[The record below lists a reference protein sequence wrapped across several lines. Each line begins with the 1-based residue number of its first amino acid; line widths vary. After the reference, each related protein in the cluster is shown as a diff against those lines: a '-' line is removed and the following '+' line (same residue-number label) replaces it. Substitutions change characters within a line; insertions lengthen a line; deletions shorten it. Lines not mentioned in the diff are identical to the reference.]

1 MSRRVNPDAVSTARL
16 LLVEYYTS
24 GRRRHTFDSIA
35 KRAHVSRSTVARLA
49 REVRVA
55 LPTVAQLLDRI
66 EALEHRLSELE
77 ASQHVVEL
85 LQRRKRWAS

>member
-35 KRAHVSRSTVARLA
+35 KREHVSRSTVARFA

-66 EALEHRLSELE
+66 EALEHRVGELE
-77 ASQHVVEL
+77 SSQHVVEL
-85 LQRRKRWAS
+85 LQRRKKWAS